1 MIWIAKVLV
10 SLKPGILDVQGRAVE
25 KLLLELGYRASSV
38 KVGKVVELRLE
49 AQSREEAS
57 SQINR
62 MTEEILCN
70 PLMESFDVTLTALGE
85 TRQVTREVT
94 REGHLTSHVE
104 PPSHLVEAP
113 PHAGTA
119 K

>member
-25 KLLLELGYRASSV
+25 KLLLDLGYRASSV
-38 KVGKVVELRLE
+38 KVRKVIELRLE

-62 MTEEILCN
+62 MAEELLCN

-85 TRQVTREVT
+85 TRQVTREG
-94 REGHLTSHVE
+94 RLTSHVE
-104 PPSHLVEAP
+104 PPTHLVEAP